1 MQMMIGVDKIKDGVL
16 TEETLS
22 ELLSSIDSNGSGK
35 KKKDKDSIYWTTIQI
50 DQTLLNYLED
60 PNLTTVDSVLENLRE
75 LMLNEIFIDM
85 IKKEIKVRARAK
97 AKFMAELLENVSEGS
112 DMEKP

>member
-35 KKKDKDSIYWTTIQI
+35 KKKDKDSIYWTTI
-50 DQTLLNYLED
+50 
-60 PNLTTVDSVLENLRE
+60 
-75 LMLNEIFIDM
+75 
-85 IKKEIKVRARAK
+85 
-97 AKFMAELLENVSEGS
+97 
-112 DMEKP
+112 